1 MAAFKHT
8 AAKLGDFADDLPHN
22 AWRSPGGATAIR
34 GRKPIPEAL
43 AALHG
48 HPRDHGRRHEPQ
60 APGTVSDPPDWLSE
74 SQREIWLH
82 AVESAPLGVLKAI
95 DSGLLTIY
103 VIASDLHRQASEQL
117 QAEGLVTDDGRAN
130 PLASVVTKQALV
142 VMKAASELAFT
153 PIGRAR
159 LGMTQ
164 PEEGPPE
171 PGSLREWL
179 AKGDELHAKLEPG
192 AAAKIKKPH

>member
-1 MAAFKHT
+1 M
-8 AAKLGDFADDLPHN
+8 
-22 AWRSPGGATAIR
+22 
-34 GRKPIPEAL
+34 
-43 AALHG
+43 
-48 HPRDHGRRHEPQ
+48 
-60 APGTVSDPPDWLSE
+60 
-74 SQREIWLH
+74 
-82 AVESAPLGVLKAI
+82 LKAI

-103 VIASDLHRQASEQL
+103 VIASDLHRQAREQL